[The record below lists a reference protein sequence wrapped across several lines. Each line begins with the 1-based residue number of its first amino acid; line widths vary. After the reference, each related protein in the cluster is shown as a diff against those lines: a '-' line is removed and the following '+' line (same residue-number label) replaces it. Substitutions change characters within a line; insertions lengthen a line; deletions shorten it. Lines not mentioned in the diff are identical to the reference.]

1 MNFAFYI
8 EANMDIKVG
17 DKLPLTVAGKAPGLL
32 IYGIDDKNNPDM
44 LNIGPT
50 LYADPHDRNYLAAE
64 KMADMPE
71 DITATVLAVE
81 DIAPGFSEV
90 TIEVEI

>member
-8 EANMDIKVG
+8 EGEGIKTG
-17 DKLPLTVAGKAPGLL
+17 DKLALTIAGKTSDTL

-44 LNIGPT
+44 LNIGPI
-50 LYADPHDRNYLAAE
+50 LCADPNDRNYLAAE

-90 TIEVEI
+90 TIKIEI